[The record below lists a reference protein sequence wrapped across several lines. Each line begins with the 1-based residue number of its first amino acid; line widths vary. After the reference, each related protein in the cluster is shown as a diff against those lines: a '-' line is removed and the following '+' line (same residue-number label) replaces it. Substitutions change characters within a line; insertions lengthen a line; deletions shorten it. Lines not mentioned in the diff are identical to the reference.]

1 MHTDITARFFAFAGE
16 GANCRAERQLPLH
29 RLSRICAFARKRLNV
44 NEWLPY
50 KFLYFRLR
58 STLMGQMGPNV
69 VQRIFLAS
77 RNGLKDRL
85 INIGSWAIVSAMLH
99 LPRQHWPSS

>member
-1 MHTDITARFFAFAGE
+1 MPDASSHSWMKEQIG
-16 GANCRAERQLPLH
+16 AERQLPLH
-29 RLSRICAFARKRLNV
+29 RLSRICVFARTETQRKRMAAIEIPLF
-44 NEWLPY
+44 PAAID
-50 KFLYFRLR
+50 FD
-58 STLMGQMGPNV
+58 GPSV

>member
-1 MHTDITARFFAFAGE
+1 MQKGNCRFTDSLAFAFLQE
-16 GANCRAERQLPLH
+16 Q
-29 RLSRICAFARKRLNV
+29 RLNV

-50 KFLYFRLR
+50 KLLYFRLR
-58 STLMGQMGPNV
+58 STLMDQMGPNV